1 MVVRRIPTIREI
13 YKGIRKPAA
22 PPSRV
27 ERDQRESIRC
37 RDDREEI
44 EKHKGSR
51 KRAGSDQED

>member
-1 MVVRRIPTIREI
+1 MPTIREI

-27 ERDQRESIRC
+27 ERDMRESIRS

-51 KRAGSDQED
+51 KRAGSDRED

>member
-1 MVVRRIPTIREI
+1 VARRMPTIREI
-13 YKGIRKPAA
+13 YKGIRKPAP

-27 ERDQRESIRC
+27 ERDRRESIRC

-51 KRAGSDQED
+51 KREGSDRED

>member
-1 MVVRRIPTIREI
+1 MARRMPTIREI
-13 YKGIRKPAA
+13 YKGIRKPAT

-27 ERDQRESIRC
+27 ERDLRESIRC

-51 KRAGSDQED
+51 KRAGSDRED